1 MKKRYVVLV
10 LLLLI
15 PLHLAAQRAVPVEGL
30 ESLSAE
36 EYNTHLYYLASDEM
50 RGRDTPSPELDSCA
64 QYIARYF
71 SQSGLKTVN
80 DQQSYFQNFN
90 LLRNKLAEPNS
101 LKIITE
107 TGEVPYEIKR
117 DFVPIHFTANR
128 QVKGSIVFA
137 GYGIT
142 APEYKYDDYEN
153 IDVTGKIVLV
163 FTHEPQENDT
173 TSIFDGKK
181 MTDYSKLF
189 EKTLNAK
196 EHGAIGMLVVT
207 DPNHRFR
214 RPPNSW
220 PSLMKKAPKDAVP
233 LTIEEKMENKI
244 VNMRIGKQLAD
255 ALFKGTGKTMS
266 ELHSLIDADL
276 TPQSFEIP
284 GKTIVMETTLS
295 SERKPTQN
303 VMGLLEGSDTELKE
317 EIVVICAH
325 YDHLGA
331 PNDTTIYNGADDN
344 ASGTVGVMCLAKAF
358 HACKERQKRSILFC
372 AWAGEEKGLFGSRY
386 YVNTSPIFPIEK
398 TVTTINMDM
407 IGRND
412 SSKVTISG
420 FTSSDDLKEITINA
434 NEDIG
439 LEIDDSKGI
448 RGSDH
453 VPFYQKKIPVL
464 GFFTGFHPDYHKPT
478 DTADKCFPD
487 GAIQICKLV
496 FKIAWNVADAENPPE
511 YIEPEK

>member
-1 MKKRYVVLV
+1 
-10 LLLLI
+10 
-15 PLHLAAQRAVPVEGL
+15 
-30 ESLSAE
+30 
-36 EYNTHLYYLASDEM
+36 
-50 RGRDTPSPELDSCA
+50 
-64 QYIARYF
+64 
-71 SQSGLKTVN
+71 
-80 DQQSYFQNFN
+80 
-90 LLRNKLAEPNS
+90 
-101 LKIITE
+101 
-107 TGEVPYEIKR
+107 
-117 DFVPIHFTANR
+117 
-128 QVKGSIVFA
+128 
-137 GYGIT
+137 
-142 APEYKYDDYEN
+142 
-153 IDVTGKIVLV
+153 
-163 FTHEPQENDT
+163 
-173 TSIFDGKK
+173 
-181 MTDYSKLF
+181 
-189 EKTLNAK
+189 
-196 EHGAIGMLVVT
+196 
-207 DPNHRFR
+207 
-214 RPPNSW
+214 
-220 PSLMKKAPKDAVP
+220 MKKAPKDAVP

-244 VNMRIGKQLAD
+244 VTMRIGKQLAD